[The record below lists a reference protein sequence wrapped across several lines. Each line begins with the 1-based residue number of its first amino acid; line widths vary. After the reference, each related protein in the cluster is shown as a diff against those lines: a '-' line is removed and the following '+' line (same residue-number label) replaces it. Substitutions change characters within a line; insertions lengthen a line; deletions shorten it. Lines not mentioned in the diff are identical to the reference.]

1 MDVLTLPAQ
10 PRAELGK
17 TVDRL
22 RRRHLIPAVIYG
34 HNLPSQTISVD
45 ERVFQ
50 RVYRQAGSSSLV
62 DLVIGEQPPLK
73 TLIQA
78 IQRHPTTQHVTH
90 VDFYQVKMGEKITA
104 DIELRF
110 VGESSAVKEQGGV
123 FVRARDAVKVECLP
137 GDLVPSIDVD
147 ISVLKKFD
155 DRLHVSDLT
164 VPSGITLLEKTDEVV
179 ASVTPP
185 RSEEELAAL
194 SEKVEENVEAVKVE
208 EKEKAADE
216 EEAPSDE
223 TATTVPTT

>member
-1 MDVLTLPAQ
+1 MEILTLPAQ

-17 TVDRL
+17 TVDRV

-34 HNLPSQTISVD
+34 HGLPSQTISVD

-78 IQRHPTTQHVTH
+78 IQRHPTTQQVTH
-90 VDFYQVKMGEKITA
+90 VDFYQVKMSEKITA
-104 DIELRF
+104 DIGLHF
-110 VGESSAVKEQGGV
+110 VGESPAVKEQGGV
-123 FVRARDAVKVECLP
+123 FVRALDAVKVECLP
-137 GDLVPSIDVD
+137 GDLAPSIDVD
-147 ISVLKKFD
+147 ISVLKTFD

-164 VPSGITLLEKTDEVV
+164 VPPGITLLEKTDEVV
-179 ASVTPP
+179 ASVAPP

-208 EKEKAADE
+208 EKKPAVD
-216 EEAPSDE
+216 EEAPSEE
-223 TATTVPTT
+223 TTPTQPTK